1 MKIPQQP
8 ISTTSRV
15 APARPVA
22 TPPAASPAQPTA
34 GGDGPTSRAAR
45 TDQVQISP
53 EARTRAA
60 GHTSPADGELSAER
74 IASLRQRLADNYYDG
89 DDAIDAIAHR
99 IVDQGVLHAD
109 RPTGE
114 ANEISRR

>member
-15 APARPVA
+15 EPARPVA
-22 TPPAASPAQPTA
+22 TPPAGAQTGSANGSPTS
-34 GGDGPTSRAAR
+34 GTSRA
-45 TDQVQISP
+45 DQVQISP

-60 GHTSPADGELSAER
+60 GHAASAADGLSAER
-74 IASLRQRLADNYYDG
+74 IATLRQRLAEHYYDG

-99 IVDQGVLHAD
+99 IVDQGVLHGD